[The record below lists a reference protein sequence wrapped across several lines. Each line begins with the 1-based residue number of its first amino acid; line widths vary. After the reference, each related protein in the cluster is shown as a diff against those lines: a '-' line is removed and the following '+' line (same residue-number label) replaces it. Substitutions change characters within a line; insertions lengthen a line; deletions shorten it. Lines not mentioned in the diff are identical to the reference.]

1 MESDARRERRT
12 TAKPSI
18 YNDKKLNVASCR
30 GDAGTP
36 QSSPGNGASNL
47 RMDHEYKRAV
57 TTDTTKPAMQAILQ
71 PKHDPEIQMQSWMC
85 DRCWGRFNT
94 GPSHASS
101 GGKGEAAECMCA
113 GL

>member
-1 MESDARRERRT
+1 MQVDAAAGWGAPESRGHRCRRHSIESDARRERQT

-57 TTDTTKPAMQAILQ
+57 TPDTTKPAMQAILQ

-85 DRCWGRFNT
+85 DR
-94 GPSHASS
+94 
-101 GGKGEAAECMCA
+101 
-113 GL
+113 